1 MTEMNRREAV
11 QAISVAALVA
21 AFRVTPAEADRAA
34 RAVERALRNGQDYE
48 PQFFDDH
55 EWETVRMLV
64 DLIIPADERSG
75 SATDAGV
82 PEFMDF
88 TMTDRPSRQ
97 SPMRGGLKWL
107 DLACQSRFS
116 RDFVAC
122 RDDQR
127 TELLDDIAWPDR
139 APERMT
145 QGVAFFN
152 SFRDLTA
159 SGFFSS
165 RIGVQDVGY
174 MGNVA
179 RREWPGCPP
188 EVLDR
193 LGVQYQPDDQ

>member
-1 MTEMNRREAV
+1 MSHMNRREAV
-11 QAISVAALVA
+11 QAMSVAALVA

-34 RAVERALRNGQDYE
+34 RAVERALSSSQEFE
-48 PQFFDDH
+48 PQFFTAE

-64 DLIIPADERSG
+64 DIIIPADERSG

-88 TMTDRPSRQ
+88 TLVDRPSGQ
-97 SPMRGGLKWL
+97 SPMRGGLMWL
-107 DLACQSRFS
+107 DLACNDRYRRRFVRCS
-116 RDFVAC
+116 
-122 RDDQR
+122 DDQR
-127 TELLDDIAWPDR
+127 KEFLDDIAWPDR
-139 APERMT
+139 APERMV

-152 SFRDLTA
+152 SFRDFTA

-165 RIGVQDVGY
+165 KIGVQDVRY

-188 EVLDR
+188 EVLQH
-193 LGVQYQPDDQ
+193 LGVSYQDEP

>member
-1 MTEMNRREAV
+1 MSDMNRREAV
-11 QAISVAALVA
+11 QAMSVAALVA
-21 AFRVTPAEADRAA
+21 AFQVTPAEADRAA
-34 RAVERALRNGQDYE
+34 RAVERALSSSQEFE
-48 PQFFDDH
+48 PQFFTAE
-55 EWETVRMLV
+55 EWETVRMLA
-64 DLIIPADERSG
+64 DIIIPADERSG

-88 TMTDRPSRQ
+88 TLVDRPSRQ
-97 SPMRGGLKWL
+97 APMRGGLMWL
-107 DLACQSRFS
+107 DLACNDRYGSRF
-116 RDFVAC
+116 VEC

-127 TELLDDIAWPDR
+127 KEFLDDIAWPDR
-139 APERMT
+139 ATERMV

-165 RIGVQDVGY
+165 RTGVQDVRY

-188 EVLDR
+188 EVLQH
-193 LGVQYQPDDQ
+193 LGVSYEDEP

>member
-1 MTEMNRREAV
+1 MSDMNRRDAV
-11 QAISVAALVA
+11 QAMSLAAWATVFL
-21 AFRVTPAEADRAA
+21 VTPAEADRAA
-34 RAVERALRNGQDYE
+34 RSVERALNGHQPYE
-48 PQFFDDH
+48 PQFFTAE

-88 TMTDRPSRQ
+88 TLVDRPSRQ
-97 SPMRGGLKWL
+97 APMRGGLMWL
-107 DLACQSRFS
+107 DLACRERYGRRFV
-116 RDFVAC
+116 RC
-122 RDDQR
+122 RDGQR
-127 TELLDDIAWPDR
+127 KELLDDIAWPDR
-139 APERMT
+139 APEGLT

-165 RIGVQDVGY
+165 KIGVQDVRY
-174 MGNVA
+174 LGNVA

-188 EVLDR
+188 DVLR
-193 LGVQYQPDDQ
+193 HLGVSYQDEQ

>member
-1 MTEMNRREAV
+1 MTDMNRREVIQVMSLTAW
-11 QAISVAALVA
+11 VA

-34 RAVERALRNGQDYE
+34 RAVEQALSSAQAYQ
-48 PQFFDDH
+48 PQFFTAE

-88 TMTDRPSRQ
+88 TMVDRPSRQ
-97 SPMRGGLKWL
+97 APMRGGLMWL
-107 DLACQSRFS
+107 DLTCDGAYGRRFV
-116 RDFVAC
+116 RC
-122 RDDQR
+122 NEGQR
-127 TELLDDIAWPDR
+127 KELLDDIAWPDR
-139 APERMT
+139 APAHLV

-165 RIGVQDVGY
+165 RIGVQDVQY
-174 MGNVA
+174 MGNLA

-188 EVLDR
+188 DVLQH
-193 LGVQYQPDDQ
+193 LGVSYEDDQ

>member
-1 MTEMNRREAV
+1 MTDMTRRDAV
-11 QAISVAALVA
+11 QAMSLAAWATVFL
-21 AFRVTPAEADRAA
+21 VTPAEADRAA
-34 RAVERALRNGQDYE
+34 RAVERALNGHQAFE
-48 PQFFDDH
+48 PQFFTAE

-88 TMTDRPSRQ
+88 TLVDRPSRQ
-97 SPMRGGLKWL
+97 SAMRGGLMWL
-107 DLACQSRFS
+107 DLACRERYGRRFV
-116 RDFVAC
+116 RC
-122 RDDQR
+122 RDGQR
-127 TELLDDIAWPDR
+127 KELLDDIAWPDR
-139 APERMT
+139 APGNMV

-165 RIGVQDVGY
+165 KIGVQDVRY
-174 MGNVA
+174 LGNVA

-188 EVLDR
+188 DVLR
-193 LGVQYQPDDQ
+193 HLGVSYQDEQ